1 MKLFY
6 KNFTILGLIIS
17 SAVILFIIILVWKM
31 PYNNLYLNNFRK
43 SFSVFTYYMHPKQS
57 NLIVEMAELG
67 NWANSNQ
74 CQFFAGQF
82 RLSGLSKE
90 TIMQSY
96 FKESMSTG
104 VYFLDEDVFNHS
116 PWSEWKEKYLGNYVP
131 QKDKNIYLVWASDDN
146 NLPDGDI
153 RCH

>member
-1 MKLFY
+1 
-6 KNFTILGLIIS
+6 
-17 SAVILFIIILVWKM
+17 
-31 PYNNLYLNNFRK
+31 
-43 SFSVFTYYMHPKQS
+43 MHPRQS
-57 NLIVEMAELG
+57 YLITDVAELG
-67 NWANSNQ
+67 NWANGNQ

-82 RLSGLSKE
+82 RLSELSKE
-90 TIMQSY
+90 TIRQSY

-116 PWSEWKEKYLGNYVP
+116 PWSEWKEKYLGNYVS
-131 QKDKNIYLVWASDDN
+131 QKDKNIYLVWVSDDN